1 MKNTKKRERAG
12 NPKKKI
18 LVVDDDPAIRK
29 LLNFTFTSSDFEVSE
44 AANEQEFRNQA
55 GQGRPDAIVLD
66 IMLGDRDG
74 VQIYQELIRGGFDPQ
89 VPVVFLSV
97 LAQDV
102 SPTPPRSGRTY
113 ALLAKPFNPE
123 KLVMQIKSLL

>member
-1 MKNTKKRERAG
+1 MKNRDETARAG
-12 NPKKKI
+12 IPKKKI

-29 LLNFTFTSSDFEVSE
+29 LLNFTFASSDFEVSE
-44 AANEQEFRNQA
+44 ASNEQEFRNQA
-55 GQGRPDAIVLD
+55 GQRRPDAIVLD

-74 VQIYQELIRGGFDPQ
+74 VQIYQDLVRGGFDPQ

-97 LAQDV
+97 LAQDI

-113 ALLAKPFNPE
+113 ALLAKPFDPE
-123 KLVMQIKSLL
+123 KLVSQIKSLL